1 MMTLKEWLK
10 LNPNHRVTLAAGPD
24 DTVRALLHKGEGI
37 DQRLIGDGVDEL
49 VAIKHALEN
58 RERIREQLP

>member
-1 MMTLKEWLK
+1 MMTLKDWLK
-10 LNPNHRVTLAAGPD
+10 LNPNHRLVIAAAPGD
-24 DTVRALLHKGEGI
+24 QVRAVLKGGEGI
-37 DQRLIGDGVDEL
+37 DQRLVGDGVDEL

>member
-1 MMTLKEWLK
+1 MMTLKDWLK
-10 LNPNHRVTLAAGPD
+10 LNPNHRVTLTVAPD
-24 DTVRALLHKGEGI
+24 DEVRALLHMGEGI
-37 DQRLIGDGVDEL
+37 DQRFVGQGVDEL